1 VQTLALAGWQLQKR
15 AASAQ
20 EALMLVA
27 SVQEVLVLVASVV
40 ALAAQ
45 RSMLPPLQLATRP
58 VTLLRRRQRRL

>member
-1 VQTLALAGWQLQKR
+1 
-15 AASAQ
+15 
-20 EALMLVA
+20 MLVA